1 MLAKCTFQ
9 KFEMSHGVRFVN
21 HFKPS
26 NMIASMCMPINTKRL
41 KTRCVSSPPPN
52 PRHCVG
58 TNYWDFDYSLTRI
71 LSDLMPVALSANKG
85 LASA

>member
-1 MLAKCTFQ
+1 M
-9 KFEMSHGVRFVN
+9 RFVN
-21 HFKPS
+21 YFKPS
-26 NMIASMCMPINTKRL
+26 NMIASMCMPVNTMRL
-41 KTRCVSSPPPN
+41 KTRCVSLSLPPTPS

-58 TNYWDFDYSLTRI
+58 TNYWDFDYSLIRI

>member
-1 MLAKCTFQ
+1 M
-9 KFEMSHGVRFVN
+9 RFIN
-21 HFKPS
+21 YFKPS

-41 KTRCVSSPPPN
+41 KTRCDFVPPHAPPN

-58 TNYWDFDYSLTRI
+58 INYWDFDYSLTRI